1 MEWTE
6 MLIEE
11 NRFMRDHINK
21 KNRDIKNII
30 ETIGLNESE
39 KNQEQN
45 HKNHI
50 LTEENSIL
58 IKHLEDLKGFKEEYQ
73 EYMKVKDREIQ
84 DQKDIN

>member
-21 KNRDIKNII
+21 KNKDIKNII

-50 LTEENSIL
+50 LTEENNIL
-58 IKHLEDLKGFKEEYQ
+58 VKHLEDLKEFKDEY
-73 EYMKVKDREIQ
+73 EAYMKTKDKEIQ
-84 DQKDIN
+84 E